1 MNDDRINVDRMRYT
15 KNTSSSR
22 LCYLAILFN
31 VLYFISLY
39 KLDIYE
45 LRILPNG
52 TGLNNAYYTAVL
64 GGSIILNLV
73 FMLLTFLA
81 SESVKNYKKG
91 YSWMLIALGV
101 VQLLRIFGLPFL
113 GIASFPGTL
122 HDTFLY
128 VREGRHFEDVTFPL
142 LGMSFTGTRKV
153 TFMSDWQFIRI
164 CIYLVASAVC
174 LFISAHINTKKSS
187 LLAAHIE
194 NLETLQA

>member
-1 MNDDRINVDRMRYT
+1 MNDDRIYVDRMRYT
-15 KNTSSSR
+15 KNTASSR
-22 LCYLAILFN
+22 LCYFAILFN

-52 TGLNNAYYTAVL
+52 TGLNNAYYTVLL

-91 YSWMLIALGV
+91 YSWVLIALAV
-101 VQLLRIFGLPFL
+101 LQIARIFIFPTLLR
-113 GIASFPGTL
+113 
-122 HDTFLY
+122 DTFLY
-128 VREGRHFEDVTFPL
+128 ARESRHFEEVELNL
-142 LGMSFTGTRKV
+142 LSTTLTGTRKV
-153 TFMSDWQFIRI
+153 TFMQDGQFIRI
-164 CIYLVASAVC
+164 CIYLIASAVC
-174 LFISAHINTKKSS
+174 LFISARINLKKSS
-187 LLAAHIE
+187 QLAAHIE